1 MQLPCSRRQWL
12 ALALCSVL
20 APRTLA
26 HDATHHEPDPEE
38 IALGSLADAELAFA
52 QAAHEQGWYAAL
64 AAFMAADAVAIEGA
78 AVLRRDLPREPPDT
92 QSRYDVH
99 PAQVTVSHAYD
110 LACATGTYTVTKA
123 GVQVARHGIYVSAWR
138 RDGNRWRIVL
148 TARVPTPALVDFVA
162 LGPAPRPGYAGKSAW
177 AAQRTRLLQL
187 ESTPAAKP
195 ADMPGSADVRV
206 YRADAMPQVGTH
218 PSSRTTVPSLQ
229 RGERV
234 RLLHLARSA
243 DLAVTAG
250 PAPAWGSAWFVRV
263 WLRDANG
270 RWQIAYD
277 VETAAGAVP
286 E

>member
-1 MQLPCSRRQWL
+1 
-12 ALALCSVL
+12 
-20 APRTLA
+20 
-26 HDATHHEPDPEE
+26 
-38 IALGSLADAELAFA
+38 
-52 QAAHEQGWYAAL
+52 
-64 AAFMAADAVAIEGA
+64 
-78 AVLRRDLPREPPDT
+78 
-92 QSRYDVH
+92 
-99 PAQVTVSHAYD
+99 VTVSHGYD
-110 LACATGTYTVTKA
+110 LGCATGTYTVTKA
-123 GVQVARHGIYVSAWR
+123 GVQIARHGVYVSAWR
-138 RDGNRWRIVL
+138 RDGSRWRIVL

-162 LGPAPRPGYAGKSAW
+162 LGAAPRPGYAGKSAW

-195 ADMPGSADVRV
+195 ADMPRTADVRI

-218 PSSRTTVPSLQ
+218 PLSRTTDPRLQ

-250 PAPAWGSAWFVRV
+250 PAPARDSGWFVHV

-277 VETAAGAVP
+277 VQTATRPLP